1 MEPSAA
7 CCIVVCREQPLID
20 VLEKQGETLVVTRDS
35 DQALD
40 AVRQHPDQP
49 IIVDVAEFPDW
60 PKLLRMRE
68 SDEVRPGL
76 VIGYAPPVRQDL
88 LEEAELFCDDV
99 VPRPKILR
107 NLPELL
113 EGARGSGCG
122 SGNCGCS

>member
-1 MEPSAA
+1 MGTSAD

-20 VLEKQGETLVVTRDS
+20 VLEKQGETLVVAGD
-35 DQALD
+35 DEAGIE
-40 AVRQHPDQP
+40 AVRAHPDQP
-49 IIVDVAEFPDW
+49 VLVDVAEFPQW

-68 SDEVRPGL
+68 TDQVRPGL